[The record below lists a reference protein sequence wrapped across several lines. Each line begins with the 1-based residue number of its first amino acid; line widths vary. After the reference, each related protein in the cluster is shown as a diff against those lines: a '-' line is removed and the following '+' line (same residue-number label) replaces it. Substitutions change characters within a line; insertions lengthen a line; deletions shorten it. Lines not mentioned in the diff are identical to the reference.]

1 MKLKLQV
8 VGGHL
13 MLCDEHGMPL
23 PNQTRIDVSDRP
35 DDLPRLT
42 VEFIIDG
49 KNVTPAESAD
59 AESSR

>member
-8 VGGHL
+8 VDHHL
-13 MLCDEHGMPL
+13 MLCDEHGKPL
-23 PNQTRIDVSDRP
+23 PNQTRIDISDRV

-49 KNVTPAESAD
+49 ENITPAETD
-59 AESSR
+59 

>member
-8 VGGHL
+8 VGHHL
-13 MLCDEHGMPL
+13 MLCDESGEPL
-23 PNQTRIDVSDRP
+23 PNQTRIDISDRI

-49 KNVTPAESAD
+49 ENITPAESED
-59 AESSR
+59 AN